1 VAIPAYI
8 RNLFP
13 AVFLA
18 IATRPSL
25 SIADDNSQQP
35 EQILEE
41 LAASRLAEE
50 FVRVAHTAVM
60 SELLTTD
67 AITTAVVLISEAA
80 KLSPNNESIWRTM
93 VEVAQMADM
102 PVLRREAIRGLLLT
116 SPRETK
122 VQLSRLRDAID
133 RTNTVD
139 QRMKVYEKLL
149 SDGRSNLLDSRVAA
163 RLSLDAAHLQRQVGD
178 VNQFARWLA
187 ESVALDPSYPDAITL
202 AAGFFGDESA
212 DVYQRAELLASAVL
226 SNIRDTTTQVALAE
240 YLMAFG
246 DYKDAKAIYENVLS
260 DNAGD
265 QKIISSSLL
274 ADIAISQWAAGD
286 SVAALDTILARQQ
299 ATDKIYRNKTRQSQ
313 PRISPLELARIHAP
327 LSPKLSTT
335 RAIVFSELDD
345 PSQKAIAVDS
355 AVGSILSFAKLYE
368 SQGETNSTR
377 VVDLYLQAAWVSIWL
392 GEDVDTARLNID
404 HVKTIATID
413 PVEQNRLEGWIALR
427 NTDLELA
434 KTILTQIKSDAA
446 AQVGLAMI
454 ALSEGNEQE
463 AARELLKVARDYGGT
478 MLGVWSRNQ
487 LLKIVKADFEI
498 RPEVQDLQKLME
510 GVLQTIDLYVK
521 DPRPPVQL
529 RVDPEVTTF
538 GPYEPIL
545 VNVSL
550 TNNTTIP
557 ITIAKNGPLQ
567 PLLLIQV
574 VLEIPGAKIDSVPPI
589 IIPIDNELS
598 IRPRETLVIQTDL
611 RQQWIGGV
619 VNSFPLQGASVRL
632 KSTINFTAR
641 ETKGR
646 TGRSMLVYE
655 AGRIG
660 MKDETEGFRIDGV
673 RLNDVWVNHA
683 IERASSISSIDDLTS
698 MVLLTWTVADNVD
711 IKIEKPLIP
720 PPEGEGQQNTDEEE
734 QLRLKSEA
742 VTTVL
747 SNFPGLGPMSQAWV
761 VSTMSDDP
769 TIEAVVGMMSE
780 PESTISQLS
789 WIVRFVEN
797 TVPDEVL
804 DDNRLL
810 AARESEDK
818 SVRIVANW
826 TYKWVERIS
835 KEREARQLSTPVP
848 GEQFDSP

>member
-1 VAIPAYI
+1 MAIPAYI

-567 PLLLIQV
+567 PLMLIQV
-574 VLEIPGAKIDSVPPI
+574 VLEIPGAKIGSVPPI

-797 TVPDEVL
+797 TVPDEAL

>member
-1 VAIPAYI
+1 
-8 RNLFP
+8 
-13 AVFLA
+13 
-18 IATRPSL
+18 
-25 SIADDNSQQP
+25 
-35 EQILEE
+35 
-41 LAASRLAEE
+41 
-50 FVRVAHTAVM
+50 
-60 SELLTTD
+60 
-67 AITTAVVLISEAA
+67 
-80 KLSPNNESIWRTM
+80 
-93 VEVAQMADM
+93 
-102 PVLRREAIRGLLLT
+102 
-116 SPRETK
+116 
-122 VQLSRLRDAID
+122 
-133 RTNTVD
+133 
-139 QRMKVYEKLL
+139 
-149 SDGRSNLLDSRVAA
+149 
-163 RLSLDAAHLQRQVGD
+163 
-178 VNQFARWLA
+178 
-187 ESVALDPSYPDAITL
+187 
-202 AAGFFGDESA
+202 
-212 DVYQRAELLASAVL
+212 
-226 SNIRDTTTQVALAE
+226 
-240 YLMAFG
+240 
-246 DYKDAKAIYENVLS
+246 
-260 DNAGD
+260 
-265 QKIISSSLL
+265 
-274 ADIAISQWAAGD
+274 
-286 SVAALDTILARQQ
+286 
-299 ATDKIYRNKTRQSQ
+299 
-313 PRISPLELARIHAP
+313 
-327 LSPKLSTT
+327 
-335 RAIVFSELDD
+335 
-345 PSQKAIAVDS
+345 
-355 AVGSILSFAKLYE
+355 
-368 SQGETNSTR
+368 
-377 VVDLYLQAAWVSIWL
+377 
-392 GEDVDTARLNID
+392 
-404 HVKTIATID
+404 
-413 PVEQNRLEGWIALR
+413 
-427 NTDLELA
+427 
-434 KTILTQIKSDAA
+434 
-446 AQVGLAMI
+446 MI

-797 TVPDEVL
+797 TVPDEAL

>member
-797 TVPDEVL
+797 TVPDEAL

>member
-1 VAIPAYI
+1 MAIPAYI

>member
-1 VAIPAYI
+1 MAIPAYI

-18 IATRPSL
+18 IATCPSL

-392 GEDVDTARLNID
+392 GEDVETARLNID

>member
-1 VAIPAYI
+1 MAIPAYI

-18 IATRPSL
+18 IATCPSL

-392 GEDVDTARLNID
+392 GEDVETARLNID

-797 TVPDEVL
+797 TVPDEAL